1 MPVFDYHDLR
11 YHEVSF
17 KASHNSYEREEAPC
31 FTQLAWTEGRPHV
44 AGCRG
49 LELDIQQSPS
59 NWAWSVA
66 HIGGYSGSADT
77 QLATYLRALV
87 WWSEENRG
95 HDVVTV
101 LLDLKDTHFADRE
114 FPVYLDRY
122 ILDAMP
128 RQRIFAPGDLMQ
140 GTDDLV
146 SAVRTGG
153 WPRLNDLGGRFIFCL
168 SGNEERKA
176 TYAATD
182 PARRLCFA
190 DVGMKPFSDPPRD
203 EVRGD
208 RVFYNFKLSDSYFVQ
223 DGYDGV
229 AADQTNTIL
238 VATLE
243 WFQQQQ
249 GLITRGYDLNTKES
263 WQRAH
268 RFGVNMLSTDKVDRH
283 PWARVGDLPF
293 VRAAAASAAGG

>member
-1 MPVFDYHDLR
+1 MSVFDYQDLR
-11 YHEVSF
+11 YHEATH
-17 KASHNSYEREEAPC
+17 KASHNSYEREEIPV
-31 FTQLAWTEGRPHV
+31 FRQLAWHTDRPHG

-49 LELDIQQSPS
+49 LELDIQQSPR

-66 HIGGYSGSADT
+66 HIGGYDGGADV
-77 QLATYLRALV
+77 QLATYLRLLV
-87 WWSEENRG
+87 WWAEENRG

-101 LLDLKDTHFADRE
+101 LLDLKDTHFADDD
-114 FPVYLDRY
+114 FAPYLDRY
-122 ILDAMP
+122 LLEVVP
-128 RQRIFAPGDLMQ
+128 RQRILAPGDLMQ

-146 SAVRTGG
+146 EAVQAGG
-153 WPRLNDLGGRFIFCL
+153 WPRLNDLAGRFVFCL
-168 SGNEERKA
+168 SGNEQRKA

-182 PARRLCFA
+182 PPRRLCFA

-203 EVRGD
+203 QTHGH

-238 VATLE
+238 VQTLE

-249 GLITRGYDLNTKES
+249 GLITRGYDLNTKDS
-263 WQRAH
+263 WERA
-268 RFGVNMLSTDKVDRH
+268 RRYGVNMLSTDKVDRH
-283 PWARVGDLPF
+283 PWARVGDRPY
-293 VRAAAASAAGG
+293 VRAEAASAAGG